1 MIDLPETGLPE
12 SGLPETRLPDT
23 ARRAAAFRRTR
34 AAHLTEVAE
43 DYVELI
49 GDLIHHRGE
58 ARLSDLAEMMAV
70 SQPTASKIVARLRR
84 EGLVVSRPYRSIFL
98 TESGAAMAAQARAK
112 HAIVARFL
120 RALGLDEATV
130 DADSEGIEHHVSD
143 RTLAALTRLTET
155 LEREAAK
162 N

>member
-1 MIDLPETGLPE
+1 MTSHRSE
-12 SGLPETRLPDT
+12 T

-49 GDLIHHRGE
+49 GDLIDEQGE
-58 ARLSDLAEMMAV
+58 ARLIDIAENMAV
-70 SQPTASKIVARLRR
+70 SQPTVSKIIARLRR
-84 EGLVVSRPYRSIFL
+84 EGLVMSRPYRSIFL
-98 TESGAAMAAQARAK
+98 TEAGAAMASEARRK
-112 HAIVARFL
+112 HAIVADFL

-143 RTLAALTRLTET
+143 RTLRALIDLTT
-155 LEREAAK
+155 HLKADRGT